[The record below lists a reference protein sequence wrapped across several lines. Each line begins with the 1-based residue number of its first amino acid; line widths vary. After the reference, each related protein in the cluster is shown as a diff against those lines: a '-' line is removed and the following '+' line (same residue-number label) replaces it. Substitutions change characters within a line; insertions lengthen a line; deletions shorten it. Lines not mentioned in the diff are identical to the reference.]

1 MIIVWRGLGFL
12 VPLAAFLS
20 LLVSAKF
27 PGHPQLSGGI
37 ALLVSASG
45 LWPMGVKLNREAKL
59 HTLFWLPMQYW
70 AIVLGVFGTLLT
82 LTGLRGG
89 T

>member
-20 LLVSAKF
+20 LMVTIKF
-27 PGHPQLSGGI
+27 PGHEQLSGGI
-37 ALLVSASG
+37 ALLVCAAG

-59 HTLFWLPMQYW
+59 HTLFWIPMQYW
-70 AIVLGVFGTLLT
+70 AVVLGVFGTLLT
-82 LTGLRGG
+82 LAGLKGG
-89 T
+89 I